1 MKKLSLVAL
10 LAAVTFGGVEAAD
23 ARMVAVPVATAP
35 GATLQLGD
43 PYLTHESEQNI
54 EYYVAPGGAGSM
66 VVASAPCA
74 TAATTCPCPT
84 ECPCTP
90 VCCPAVRGLFD
101 GGMCCGGRAVP
112 PISICGC

>member
-1 MKKLSLVAL
+1 MKKLSLVAFV
-10 LAAVTFGGVEAAD
+10 AALTFGVAA
-23 ARMVAVPVATAP
+23 ANATTMVAVAPAP
-35 GATLQLGD
+35 GQTFQLGD
-43 PYLTHESEQNI
+43 EMGLTHESEQDI
-54 EYYVAPGGAGSM
+54 EFYLGQKHPGM

-74 TAATTCPCPT
+74 APCPCPM

-112 PISICGC
+112 PICGC

>member
-10 LAAVTFGGVEAAD
+10 LAAVTFGGVEANAKMIPM
-23 ARMVAVPVATAP
+23 APVKEALP
-35 GATLQLGD
+35 LTL
-43 PYLTHESEQNI
+43 ESQQNI
-54 EYYVAPGGAGSM
+54 EYYVAPGGPGNM
-66 VVASAPCA
+66 VVASAVAPCA
-74 TAATTCPCPT
+74 APCPCPV

-112 PISICGC
+112 PICGC